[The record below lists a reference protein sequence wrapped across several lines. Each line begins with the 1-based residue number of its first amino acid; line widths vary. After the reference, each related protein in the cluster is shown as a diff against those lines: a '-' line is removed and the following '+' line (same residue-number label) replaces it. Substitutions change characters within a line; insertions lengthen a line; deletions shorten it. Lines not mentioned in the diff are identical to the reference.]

1 MKTARELLKTAKVGD
16 VIKFKNEL
24 IGLVIYSYKIDKSCC
39 VDDKALLLTN
49 FSTGHFWG
57 RVADEF
63 LEYKAEIVKEI
74 NCVVIRK
81 WLSLLTR

>member
-39 VDDKALLLTN
+39 VDDKASLLTN
-49 FSTGHFWG
+49 FSSGNFWG
-57 RVADEF
+57 EVADGF
-63 LEYKAEIVKEI
+63 LEYKAEVVKEI
-74 NCVVIRK
+74 NYVEIR
-81 WLSLLTR
+81 

>member
-39 VDDKALLLTN
+39 VDDKASLLTN
-49 FSTGHFWG
+49 FSSGNFWG
-57 RVADEF
+57 EVADGF
-63 LEYKAEIVKEI
+63 LEYKAEVVKEI
-74 NCVVIRK
+74 NCVVIR
-81 WLSLLTR
+81 